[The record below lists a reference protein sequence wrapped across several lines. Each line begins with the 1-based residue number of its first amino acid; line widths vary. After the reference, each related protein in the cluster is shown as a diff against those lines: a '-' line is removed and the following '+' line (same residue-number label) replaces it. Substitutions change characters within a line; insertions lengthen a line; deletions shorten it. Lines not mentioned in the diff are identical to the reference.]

1 MMPRRTLEDVKVED
15 VEKRRSPSKHY
26 VYIISVSWSDGSS
39 QAIFRRYSKFFDL
52 QMQLLDKFP
61 VEGGQ
66 RDPKLRTI
74 PFLPGKILFRR
85 SHIRDVAVKR
95 LKPINEYCRALV
107 RLPAHISQ
115 CPDVLNFFET
125 KPEDLN
131 PQRGENDKKRNSQDG
146 DTEGDADDM
155 CVAVADYERQQG
167 GEISLRAG
175 QPVEVI
181 EKSETGW
188 WFVSSSDEQGW
199 VPASFLEPQKETQ
212 DEIVANG
219 GSKTGEVAKRRK
231 PHLKRLDRRWTLG
244 GFTNRHQSREE
255 RCLAV
260 QSYTAQDKDEI
271 SFEKGATLDVL
282 QQDTEGWWLVRHQ
295 GRQGWAPASCL
306 QKVPEE
312 PATRRKTTFHPVE
325 IISTMMEVSN
335 LPGRQA
341 SPGKEPPPAKEGSP
355 KPTPAPKPTAKCAEP
370 AGCGTEKRAPGSPA
384 VARIAPQRPATGSPE
399 LYKSVSPKRDASLVS
414 VDLQARG
421 LQLPKPPAPPPVE
434 MEYYTIAEFQ
444 TTIADGISFRAGQRV
459 EVIEKCPS
467 GWWYVQIGRDE
478 GWAPASFVEKRKK
491 TNLVRR
497 NSNIA
502 RPKVPPPAPP
512 AQSRGSSGSDERR
525 NSEVDGRSGAS
536 SSVGGASSESNDS
549 DSHIYDVPAVEEAS
563 AHYENV
569 ELSPRGSP
577 AQYRAV
583 RAKGDRAS
591 PGAQPSPV
599 KSSWA
604 RPGDASQNSPLG
616 SKYASA
622 VSTSPGSLTKR
633 LSFLTSAS
641 GSRDDPKAATVTV
654 SPSVVPPSCHGTPK
668 SPLVILPK
676 SSAAA
681 TAAASPKAQKVT
693 ARPRLG
699 KDDSSEESS
708 GGALDAAPG
717 LASVCRVD
725 SLEESSSDNER
736 RDVSSPAKPAVRPKP
751 ATPSPSKGFPGKVE
765 MLGLRNRLKPVHQSS
780 SDGTDIPPDRREDR
794 PSNGSRPAA
803 ASDCHRGVRRV
814 ASAEA
819 QLPNG
824 AAAAAAGSRRHGGPE
839 LRRADACGGGP
850 KPSNHTGSEILTKSE
865 LGAGAGEVYRTIA
878 RFESVQRSQVGFEI
892 GEEAE
897 VIEKRDE
904 GWWFV
909 RLRGED
915 GWVPSTYLE
924 PVEQGDRD
932 ALFEGAA
939 RGMAASGDGARG
951 AKLANNGVPPKR
963 PPPPKR
969 PSVGTGKPMAAVNAS
984 VQPQTTPVKLSNG
997 SLQSGHLG
1005 SAASQQQQQQ
1015 GRGDAKRSANGR
1027 EGGGRQAAAASV
1039 KRNESFQA
1047 GSTSRPSVQV
1057 RRNVSFNGPK
1067 PWGGAGKAEQLAT
1080 SNAAA
1085 VAAAAAAAAAAGG
1098 GAARPSWG
1106 RAKSEA
1112 GAAGGKRPAARAMAI
1127 SISRPVGRPE
1137 EVFVAIADYAGDEE
1151 TMGLLEGS
1159 SLEVIE
1165 RNPNGWWYCKV
1176 LEGDEEREGW
1186 VPSNYLERKS

>member
-1 MMPRRTLEDVKVED
+1 ARSCLCETFAQHLNSRRVQ
-15 VEKRRSPSKHY
+15 SINY
-26 VYIISVSWSDGSS
+26 IVYIISVSWSDGSS

-131 PQRGENDKKRNSQDG
+131 PQRGDYNESAMASRWLTACLTPPADG

-167 GEISLRAG
+167 GEISLHAG

-399 LYKSVSPKRDASLVS
+399 LYKSVSPKRDASLDSFLIPRARRVPLFS
-414 VDLQARG
+414 VG
-421 LQLPKPPAPPPVE
+421 LYRVNQCCSCFCFCIAFQGAQLLN
-434 MEYYTIAEFQ
+434 
-444 TTIADGISFRAGQRV
+444 
-459 EVIEKCPS
+459 VIEKCPS

-577 AQYRAV
+577 GQYRAV
-583 RAKGDRAS
+583 RAKGDRA
-591 PGAQPSPV
+591 PTGAQPSPV

-604 RPGDASQNSPLG
+604 QPGDASQNSPLG
-616 SKYASA
+616 SK
-622 VSTSPGSLTKR
+622 
-633 LSFLTSAS
+633 FL
-641 GSRDDPKAATVTV
+641 P
-654 SPSVVPPSCHGTPK
+654 GTPK
-668 SPLVILPK
+668 SPLVVLPK
-676 SSAAA
+676 LSAAA
-681 TAAASPKAQKVT
+681 AAVVASPKAQKVT

-699 KDDSSEESS
+699 KDDSSEEIS
-708 GGALDAAPG
+708 GGVLDAAPG
-717 LASVCRVD
+717 LPSVCRAD

-765 MLGLRNRLKPVHQSS
+765 MLGLRNRLKPVHQTS
-780 SDGTDIPPDRREDR
+780 SDGTDVPPERREDR
-794 PSNGSRPAA
+794 PSNGSRSAA
-803 ASDCHRGVRRV
+803 TSDCHR
-814 ASAEA
+814 
-819 QLPNG
+819 
-824 AAAAAAGSRRHGGPE
+824 
-839 LRRADACGGGP
+839 
-850 KPSNHTGSEILTKSE
+850 NHTGSEILTKSE

-924 PVEQGDRD
+924 PVEQREGDT
-932 ALFEGAA
+932 LFEGAA
-939 RGMAASGDGARG
+939 RGMAASGDGDRR
-951 AKLANNGVPPKR
+951 AKLANNGIPPKR

-984 VQPQTTPVKLSNG
+984 VQPQATP
-997 SLQSGHLG
+997 
-1005 SAASQQQQQQ
+1005 
-1015 GRGDAKRSANGR
+1015 
-1027 EGGGRQAAAASV
+1027 
-1039 KRNESFQA
+1039 A

-1067 PWGGAGKAEQLAT
+1067 PWGSAGKAEQLAT

-1085 VAAAAAAAAAAGG
+1085 VVAAAAAAAAAAAGG

-1112 GAAGGKRPAARAMAI
+1112 GAAGGKRPAARAIAI